1 MQSWGVRAYDRAKP
15 WREPAIPPM
24 GWIRNNTLLE
34 VTNSLGLSTNRQ
46 LILDAGDSAS
56 YTSGQSWLDRSGNGF
71 DFFLGATGAA
81 AADDPTFNGTAG
93 AIRSTEYFSGDGGD
107 NFRYDTTNET
117 WMENIH
123 KNSAVFTLLAWM
135 YLNTTTGVQ
144 SIAGTNG
151 GGGAETG
158 FQFDFLG
165 TNTLRINIKN
175 AGTTVLTV
183 LTTATISDDVWTFV
197 AVALDEAAATG
208 TLQMNATQESFTST
222 YTSPSALAASQT
234 MEICARG
241 NGVQQIES
249 GSRVAMFGA
258 WSSKLTDAQ
267 LTSIYTAT
275 RSRFGV

>member
-1 MQSWGVRAYDRAKP
+1 
-15 WREPAIPPM
+15 M

-71 DFFLGATGAA
+71 DFFLGATSAA

-93 AIRSTEYFSGDGGD
+93 AIRSTEYFSFDGGD

-117 WMENIH
+117 WMDDIH
-123 KNSAVFTLLAWM
+123 QDSAVFTLIAWIYM
-135 YLNTTTGVQ
+135 NTSAGIQ
-144 SIAGTNG
+144 AIAGTTG
-151 GGGAETG
+151 TAATGTG
-158 FQFDFLG
+158 FGWTD
-165 TNTLRINIKN
+165 TAADALRMLITN
-175 AGTTVLTV
+175 AGTTVMAAI
-183 LTTATISDDVWTFV
+183 TTATISLDVWHFV

-208 TLQMNATQESFTST
+208 TLQIDGTQESFTST
-222 YTSPSALAASQT
+222 YTLPSALSATET
-234 MEICARG
+234 MEIAARG
-241 NGVQQIES
+241 GALVQVES
-249 GSRVAMFGA
+249 GGRIAMFGA